1 MSVHRRTVL
10 TGMLGTSALV
20 AAPAILRA
28 QGAPMKIGFLTVKT
42 GPLASGGIQMEQG
55 LTLYLKERNNMLAGR
70 PVQLFTGDSGGA
82 PAVARTKMQE
92 FVEKENIACL
102 IGPLATAEALAIDDY
117 IRDKQVPTLS
127 VAAAEDMTQRKANP
141 WFCRATSS
149 SAQCS
154 YPMGDYAAKELGYK
168 RAAMIADDLAYGHEL
183 NAGFQRA
190 FEDAG
195 GKVVQKL
202 WPPLNAPDYGSYI
215 AQIKSNIDCL
225 FIGFAGSNGFKFLK
239 QYREYGGKLPILGG
253 MTAIDESLLQQMGDD
268 GLGCYSTCF
277 YSAQIDTP
285 TNKKFVDGMQRD
297 YKVDPG
303 MYAVVDLH
311 QRRGAGGRAQDDRR
325 PDRGQARADQGVARK
340 QGRGYRARPGA
351 VRQVRQRDRQRLHP
365 PGREERRPLRE
376 CRGEDLSRCQ
386 PVLDLRPRGIPQAPR
401 LQSRDLAGQQEY
413 RTVRRKPIAAP
424 CPRAEPRRLIKNKP
438 SRGKMP

>member
-1 MSVHRRTVL
+1 MD
-10 TGMLGTSALV
+10 
-20 AAPAILRA
+20 
-28 QGAPMKIGFLTVKT
+28 
-42 GPLASGGIQMEQG
+42 QG
-55 LTLYLKERNNMLAGR
+55 LTLYLKERNNTLAGR
-70 PVQLFTGDSGGA
+70 PVQLFTGDSAGA

-117 IRDKQVPTLS
+117 IRDKQIPTLS

-141 WFCRATSS
+141 WFVRATSS

-154 YPMGDYAAKELGYK
+154 YPMGDYAAKELKYK
-168 RAAMIADDLAYGHEL
+168 RATMIADDLAYGHEL

-215 AQIKSNIDCL
+215 AQLKSDVDCL

-268 GLGCYSTCF
+268 GLGCLSTCF
-277 YSAQIDTP
+277 YSAQIDTA

-303 MYAVVDLH
+303 MYASSTYTNGAVLEAALKTIDARIEDKNALIKALRENTVADTARGPVRFDKYGNVVGNVYI
-311 QRRGAGGRAQDDRR
+311 RRVEKKGGRYVNAVVKTYADVSQFWTYG
-325 PDRGQARADQGVARK
+325 PDEFLKHPVYNRETW
-340 QGRGYRARPGA
+340 PGGKY
-351 VRQVRQRDRQRLHP
+351 L
-365 PGREERRPLRE
+365 
-376 CRGEDLSRCQ
+376 
-386 PVLDLRPRGIPQAPR
+386 
-401 LQSRDLAGQQEY
+401 
-413 RTVRRKPIAAP
+413 
-424 CPRAEPRRLIKNKP
+424 EP
-438 SRGKMP
+438 

>member
-1 MSVHRRTVL
+1 MRRRVMGETHPTGRIKGGSQRMNVHRRTVL

-28 QGAPMKIGFLTVKT
+28 QGAPMKIGFLIVKT

-55 LTLYLKERNNMLAGR
+55 LTLYLKERNNVLAGR

-92 FVEKENIACL
+92 FLERENIACL

-202 WPPLNAPDYGSYI
+202 WPPLNAPDYGTYI
-215 AQIKSNIDCL
+215 AQLKTDVEAV
-225 FIGFAGSNGFKFLK
+225 FMGFAGSNGLKFLR
-239 QYREYGGKLPILGG
+239 QYKEYGGKIPLLAG
-253 MTAIDESLLQQMGDD
+253 MTAADESLLRQMGDEA
-268 GLGCYSTCF
+268 LGTLSTRF
-277 YSAQIDTP
+277 YSAQLDNP
-285 TNKKFVDGMQRD
+285 SNKKLVEGMQRD
-297 YKVDPG
+297 YMVDPG
-303 MYAVVDLH
+303 FYA
-311 QRRGAGGRAQDDRR
+311 AAT
-325 PDRGQARADQGVARK
+325 
-340 QGRGYRARPGA
+340 YTNGA
-351 VRQVRQRDRQRLHP
+351 VLEAALKSIDAKI
-365 PGREERRPLRE
+365 
-376 CRGEDLSRCQ
+376 ED
-386 PVLDLRPRGIPQAPR
+386 
-401 LQSRDLAGQQEY
+401 
-413 RTVRRKPIAAP
+413 
-424 CPRAEPRRLIKNKP
+424 KNAL
-438 SRGKMP
+438 M

>member
-1 MSVHRRTVL
+1 MNVHRRTVL
-10 TGMLGTSALV
+10 KGMLGTSAIV
-20 AAPAILRA
+20 AAPAIVRA
-28 QGAPMKIGFLTVKT
+28 QSGPMKVGFLTVKT

-70 PVQLFTGDSGGA
+70 PVQLFTGDSAGA

-117 IRDKQVPTLS
+117 IRDKQIPTLS

-154 YPMGDYAAKELGYK
+154 YPMGDFAAKELKYQ

-215 AQIKSNIDCL
+215 AQIKSNVDCL

-253 MTAIDESLLQQMGDD
+253 MTAVDESLLQQMGDD

-303 MYAVVDLH
+303 MYASSTYTNGAVLEAALKTIDARIEDKNALIKALRENKVADTARGPVRFDKYGNVIGNIYI
-311 QRRGAGGRAQDDRR
+311 RRVEKKGGRYVNAVVKTY
-325 PDRGQARADQGVARK
+325 PDVGQFWTYNPDEFLKHPVYNRESW
-340 QGRGYRARPGA
+340 PG
-351 VRQVRQRDRQRLHP
+351 
-365 PGREERRPLRE
+365 GKN
-376 CRGEDLSRCQ
+376 
-386 PVLDLRPRGIPQAPR
+386 I
-401 LQSRDLAGQQEY
+401 
-413 RTVRRKPIAAP
+413 
-424 CPRAEPRRLIKNKP
+424 EP
-438 SRGKMP
+438 